1 MSGRNATIDYCGVIR
16 ILRHLVVKGIC
27 TEKEAR
33 KNADRIAAQ
42 YGADIIIWPYFFVA
56 FGYGYSES
64 VVVMCV
70 ADKR

>member
-1 MSGRNATIDYCGVIR
+1 MSGRNANIDYCGVIR

-42 YGADIIIWPYFFVA
+42 YGADIIIWP
-56 FGYGYSES
+56 
-64 VVVMCV
+64 
-70 ADKR
+70 